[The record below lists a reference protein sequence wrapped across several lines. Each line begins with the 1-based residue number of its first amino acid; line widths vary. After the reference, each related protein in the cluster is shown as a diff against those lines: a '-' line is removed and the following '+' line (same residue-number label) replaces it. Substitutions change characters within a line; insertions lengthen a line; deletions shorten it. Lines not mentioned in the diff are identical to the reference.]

1 MKKLL
6 ILFAA
11 LLMGVTASFGQA
23 YTINVQWD
31 EALCD
36 CLGTDEDN
44 YFEIDYKII
53 DVANGNTEV
62 ISLTTVQTPNANYSN
77 WHISV
82 SAVSTYCG
90 SIHDNTPSLKVFV
103 WGSVDGNLFG
113 SNNRMLCWQGRKWSI
128 YMSDFC
134 QWINNFIRGN
144 PAVIWI
150 NSLWPSTLTR
160 VNFHYFYKV

>member
-1 MKKLL
+1 MKKIL

-11 LLMGVTASFGQA
+11 ILFGVSASFGQA

-31 EALCD
+31 EQFCD
-36 CLGTDEDN
+36 CLGTDENN

-62 ISLTTVQTPNANYSN
+62 ISLTTVQTPNANYTN
-77 WHISV
+77 WPISV

-103 WGSVDGNLFG
+103 WVRLMETYLGQTTE
-113 SNNRMLCWQGRKWSI
+113 CCAGRGENGP
-128 YMSDFC
+128 YTC
-134 QWINNFIRGN
+134 QTFANGLI
-144 PAVIWI
+144 
-150 NSLWPSTLTR
+150 TLSEVTLQ
-160 VNFHYFYKV
+160 